1 MEIDGWAFQAA
12 KLAEAEAQAE
22 PSVPSG
28 AEALDAIEMVLRR
41 FVWFPSPHHFTV
53 AVLWIA
59 YTHLLTQCPGL
70 PIAPRL
76 GIFSGAPGS
85 GKTRTLEVLSKLVA
99 NGQDVGSMSSAA
111 MLRIIAAAD
120 ASEEAGAYPVVLF
133 PDELDRTY
141 SANSAG
147 NQDDLTIILNAGY
160 KRGAAVLRAHRD
172 KQAEVVRYPCF
183 APVAFAGLA
192 TARLP
197 DALLT
202 RTFVIHTTRARSE
215 ERPHPYFAMAHDAE
229 LAEIRES
236 VARWARDTAWRFA
249 TSDKLLEGLMD
260 PAVMKV
266 VDGRDHEIWSCLWAV
281 ASAAGS
287 GWPAR
292 CMEALEAAREDA
304 HDSAVTSSSMRL
316 LAALRAHYADL
327 ERRGRATVGI
337 SRDDACTAAL
347 ELDPVAFSRFD
358 GREEL
363 RPEDVGLLLRE
374 HGLKSVR
381 VRVANGRAYGWRWAD
396 LRDAWERVLAPMEE
410 EADEREQPPHG
421 EQADVFGQRWCP
433 PNATGQDG
441 TAGQLNSDT
450 WH

>member
-1 MEIDGWAFQAA
+1 MTEIVEIDGCTFQAD
-12 KLAEAEAQAE
+12 KLAEAEAKAE
-22 PSVPSG
+22 PPIPTG
-28 AEALDAIEMVLRR
+28 AEALDAIETALRR

-53 AVLWIA
+53 AVLWTT

-111 MLRIIAAAD
+111 MLRIIAAAE
-120 ASEEAGAYPVVLF
+120 ASEESGASPVVLF

-147 NQDDLTIILNAGY
+147 KQDDLTIILNAGY
-160 KRGAAVLRAHRD
+160 KRGAVVLRAHKD
-172 KQAEVVRYPCF
+172 KQTEVVRYPCF

-202 RTFVIHTTRARSE
+202 RTFVIHTTRARRE
-215 ERPHPYFAMAHDAE
+215 EQPEPYFALAHDAE
-229 LAEIRES
+229 LGEVRES
-236 VARWARDTAWRFA
+236 VTRWARDTAYRFA
-249 TSDKLLEGLMD
+249 KPEKMLAELLD
-260 PAVMKV
+260 PEVMAK

-281 ASAAGS
+281 AAAAGDE
-287 GWPAR
+287 WRTR
-292 CMEALEAAREDA
+292 CAEALEAVREETRDG
-304 HDSAVTSSSMRL
+304 SATGSASMRL
-316 LAALRAHYADL
+316 LAALRAHYRDL
-327 ERRGRATVGI
+327 ERRDRLTTSI

-347 ELDPVAFSRFD
+347 ELDPLAFSRFE

-363 RPEDVGLLLRE
+363 RPEDVGRLLRE
-374 HGLKSVR
+374 HGLRSIRVR
-381 VRVANGRAYGWRWAD
+381 VRTERTYGWRWAD
-396 LRDAWERVLAPMEE
+396 LHDAWERVLPPLDDAESDLEELAP
-410 EADEREQPPHG
+410 ATPA
-421 EQADVFGQRWCP
+421 ADVFGQER
-433 PNATGQDG
+433 
-441 TAGQLNSDT
+441 
-450 WH
+450 